1 MITTIS
7 EEYYRN
13 LNPQP
18 TLLSLDTLTVETAGG
33 YTLPYLGYIECT
45 LHVPFLGQQ
54 DIEVPALVVPSTEY
68 NLKVPVVVGTNA
80 IKLCRDMCSS
90 NSEIPK
96 EWQNAFISF
105 QQSRVGIV
113 KSTDKCNVEIQPME
127 TITISGFV
135 RKSRNVESAVTEQT
149 VGASSKIGVCPRVVS
164 LDKAG
169 TSQRVAVKI
178 FNMSAKVLQIK
189 PRTDICELHEVKVLR
204 NIDIA

>member
-96 EWQNAFISF
+96 EWQNAFVSF

-113 KSTDKCNVEIQPME
+113 KSTDKCNVEMSQ
-127 TITISGFV
+127 G
-135 RKSRNVESAVTEQT
+135 RKKSWPDRDSNPGPLAYRASTLPTELP
-149 VGASSKIGVCPRVVS
+149 SHLVV
-164 LDKAG
+164 L
-169 TSQRVAVKI
+169 
-178 FNMSAKVLQIK
+178 
-189 PRTDICELHEVKVLR
+189 
-204 NIDIA
+204 